1 MKNQNVKDLV
11 LKLRQQF
18 NELQVNIP
26 YELQSHK
33 AWLVWETTEI
43 QPNGKFNKIPVYPTT
58 GRRRNGEQGSPE
70 DLANLGTWGDAVA
83 AMENPKYAG
92 VGFACLS
99 SFGIVALDLDHCIK
113 DDVRDPKWDWVL
125 EATYCEVSPSGTG
138 LRAFWT
144 GSARDGKNHEAGIE
158 LFHSKGFVT
167 VTGDFCEGSV
177 FAQLKPE
184 ICSRLE
190 HLSTTKI
197 SSSNASLD
205 LVNPNSSIQERL
217 ELNAKNDLKLRAIL
231 NAGLYERNLGNGK
244 HSIRCPFEE
253 NHSDL
258 GRSGGDGD
266 TVYFQPNTNGCSEGR
281 IHCLH
286 THTNEQ
292 TAYWKKLGLDALV
305 HGQTMTLT
313 MDEKTGELVPI
324 NLLIPVSLK
333 DMLTN
338 PPAPPK
344 FVWDGLAPRG
354 EVTLLSGHGEA
365 GKTFIGLMLAISV
378 ALGRPLFGI
387 AVERSRAVFVSL
399 EDDGNKIRW
408 RISLICKVWDI
419 DPLDLDG
426 WLTVLDG
433 TEYPEMYVAPHK
445 WAPGEAT
452 PTYAQ
457 LLQRVVDIDAGLIV
471 IDNASDAFAGDENI
485 RTMVRSFLRSLKQ
498 IAKAS
503 NGGVV
508 LLSHVNRETA
518 KGGFNDKE
526 GYSGNTAWHNS
537 VRSRLFLKKNK
548 QTGLLTISQEKSNH
562 GKSLADPIDLEWLI
576 DELPKVV
583 GDELN
588 GKSLQLVGGSD
599 DSKATVILALIDE
612 YASRKQYCSVNPSS
626 HSNVYKVLRS
636 DKEFKKLNLRLDD
649 TRRVI
654 THCQRKGWIE
664 VEEYKDISR
673 NKKERWVVTTLGKS
687 FAGVGG
693 PVLNALNASYQ
704 SFNAIDGM
712 DAPAS
717 NIVGGMGDLRT
728 QRT

>member
-11 LKLRQQF
+11 LELRQQF

-26 YELQSHK
+26 YELRSHK

-43 QPNGKFNKIPVYPTT
+43 QPNGKFDKIPVYPTT
-58 GRRRNGEQGSPE
+58 GRRRGKQGLPE
-70 DLANLGTWGDAVA
+70 DLANLGTWADAVA
-83 AMENPKYAG
+83 AMENPKFAG
-92 VGFACLS
+92 VGFACLPC
-99 SFGIVALDLDHCIK
+99 FGIVALDLDHCIK
-113 DDVRDPKWDWVL
+113 DGELDPKWEWIL
-125 EATYCEVSPSGTG
+125 NETYCEVSPSGTG

-144 GSARDGKNHEAGIE
+144 GAARDGKNHEAGVE
-158 LFHSKGFVT
+158 LFHSTHFVT
-167 VTGDFCEGSV
+167 VTGDFFEGSV

-190 HLSTTKI
+190 HLSTSKS
-197 SSSNASLD
+197 SSSNNSLD
-205 LVNPNSSIQERL
+205 LVNPNLSTQERL

-253 NHSDL
+253 DHSDW

-266 TVYFQPNTNGCSEGR
+266 TVYFQPYTNGCSEGR

-286 THTNEQ
+286 THPNDQ
-292 TAYWKKLGLDALV
+292 TAYWKKLGLDV
-305 HGQTMTLT
+305 SHDSQMMTLT
-313 MDEKTGELVPI
+313 IDEKTGELVPI

-338 PPAPPK
+338 PPAPPT

-378 ALGRPLFGI
+378 ALGRPMFGI

-399 EDDGNKIRW
+399 EDDGDKIRW

-426 WLTVLDG
+426 WLIALDG

-457 LLQRVVDIDAGLIV
+457 LFQRVVDIDAGLIV

-485 RTMVRSFLRSLKQ
+485 RTMVRTFLRSLKK
-498 IAKAS
+498 IAKTS

-537 VRSRLFLKKNK
+537 VRSRLFLKKDK
-548 QTGLLTISQEKSNH
+548 QTGLLTLSQEKSNH
-562 GKSLADPIDLEWLI
+562 GKSLAEPIDLEWLT

-583 GDELN
+583 GDESN

-599 DSKATVILALIDE
+599 DKKATVILALIDE
-612 YASRKQYCSVNPSS
+612 YANRKQYCSVNPGS
-626 HSNVYKVLRS
+626 HSNVFKVLRS

-654 THCQRKGWIE
+654 THCQRNGWIE
-664 VEEYKDISR
+664 VQEYKDISR
-673 NKKERWVVTTLGKS
+673 NKKERWVVTSLGKS
-687 FAGVGG
+687 FAGLWGSA
-693 PVLNALNASYQ
+693 LNALNASYQ
-704 SFNAIDGM
+704 SFNATDGM

-717 NIVGGMGDLRT
+717 NIVGGVGDLRT
-728 QRT
+728 HRN

>member
-1 MKNQNVKDLV
+1 MEHQNVKDLV

-18 NELQVNIP
+18 SKNHVNIP
-26 YELQSHK
+26 DELKTHK

-58 GRRRNGEQGSPE
+58 GRRREGKQGSPE
-70 DLANLGTWGDAVA
+70 DLANLGTWADAVA

-92 VGFACLS
+92 VGFACLPC
-99 SFGIVALDLDHCIK
+99 FGIVALDLDHCIK

-125 EATYCEVSPSGTG
+125 EATYCEVSPSGSG

-144 GSARDGKNHEAGIE
+144 GLARDGKNHEAGVE

-167 VTGDFCEGSV
+167 VTGDFFEGSE

-190 HLSTTKI
+190 HLSTSKS
-197 SSSNASLD
+197 SSSNNSLD
-205 LVNPNSSIQERL
+205 LVNPNLSTQERL

-253 NHSDL
+253 DHSDL

-266 TVYFQPNTNGCSEGR
+266 TVYFQPYTNGFSEGR
-281 IHCLH
+281 INCLH
-286 THTNEQ
+286 THPNDQ
-292 TAYWKKLGLDALV
+292 TSYWKKLGLDIS
-305 HGQTMTLT
+305 HDGQMMPLT
-313 MDEKTGELVPI
+313 IDEKTGEFVPVD
-324 NLLIPVSLK
+324 LLIPVSLK

-338 PPAPPK
+338 PPAPPT
-344 FVWDGLAPRG
+344 FVWDGLVPRG

-378 ALGRPLFGI
+378 ALGRPMFGI

-399 EDDGNKIRW
+399 EDDGDKIRW

-433 TEYPEMYVAPHK
+433 TEYPEMYVSLNK
-445 WAPGEAT
+445 WVPGEAT
-452 PTYAQ
+452 ATYAQ
-457 LLQRVVDIDAGLIV
+457 LSQRVDDIDAGFVV
-471 IDNASDAFAGDENI
+471 IDNASDAYAGDENT

-518 KGGFNDKE
+518 RGGFNDKE

-537 VRSRLFLKKNK
+537 VRSRLFLKKDK
-548 QTGLLTISQEKSNH
+548 QSGLLTLSQEKSNH
-562 GKSLADPIDLEWLI
+562 GKSLAEPIDLEWLT

-583 GDELN
+583 GDESN
-588 GKSLQLVGGSD
+588 VTSLQLVGGSD
-599 DSKATVILALIDE
+599 NKKAKVILALIDE
-612 YASRKQYCSVNPSS
+612 YASRKQYCSVNHSS
-626 HSNVYKVLRS
+626 HSNVFKVLRS
-636 DKEFKKLNLRLDD
+636 DKEFKKLNLRIDD
-649 TRRVI
+649 SRRVV
-654 THCQRKGWIE
+654 TYCQRNGWLEID
-664 VEEYKDISR
+664 EYKDISR

-687 FAGVGG
+687 FFRVEGVC
-693 PVLNALNASYQ
+693 VKCVECVKSVN
-704 SFNAIDGM
+704 
-712 DAPAS
+712 
-717 NIVGGMGDLRT
+717 
-728 QRT
+728 

>member
-11 LKLRQQF
+11 LKLRQEF

-26 YELQSHK
+26 DELRTHK

-43 QPNGKFNKIPVYPTT
+43 QPNGKFNKIPLYPTT
-58 GRRRNGEQGSPE
+58 GRRRNGVQGSQE
-70 DLANLGTWGDAVA
+70 DLDNLGTWADAVA

-99 SFGIVALDLDHCIK
+99 GFGIVALDLDHCIK

-144 GSARDGKNHEAGIE
+144 GVARDGKNHEAGVE

-167 VTGDFCEGSV
+167 VTGDFFEGSE

-190 HLSTTKI
+190 HLSTSKS
-197 SSSNASLD
+197 SSSNNSLD
-205 LVNPNSSIQERL
+205 LVNPNLSTQERL

-253 NHSDL
+253 DHSDW

-266 TVYFQPNTNGCSEGR
+266 TVYFQPYTNGCSEGR
-281 IHCLH
+281 IYCLH
-286 THTNEQ
+286 THPNDQ
-292 TAYWKKLGLDALV
+292 TAYWKKLGLDV
-305 HGQTMTLT
+305 SHDGQIMTLT
-313 MDEKTGELVPI
+313 IDEKTGELVPI

-338 PPAPPK
+338 PPAPPT

-365 GKTFIGLMLAISV
+365 GKTFISLMLAISV
-378 ALGRPLFGI
+378 ALGRPMFGI

-399 EDDGNKIRW
+399 EDDGDKIRW

-457 LLQRVVDIDAGLIV
+457 LFQRVVDIDAGLIV

-485 RTMVRSFLRSLKQ
+485 RTMVRTFLRSLKK
-498 IAKAS
+498 IAKTS

-537 VRSRLFLKKNK
+537 VRSRLFLKKDK
-548 QTGLLTISQEKSNH
+548 QTGLLTLSQEKSNH
-562 GKSLADPIDLEWLI
+562 GKSLVEPIDLEWLT

-583 GDELN
+583 GDES
-588 GKSLQLVGGSD
+588 KSTSLQLVGGSD
-599 DSKATVILALIDE
+599 DKKATVILALIDE
-612 YASRKQYCSVNPSS
+612 YAGRKQYCSVNHSS
-626 HSNVYKVLRS
+626 HSNVFKVLRS

-649 TRRVI
+649 TRRVV
-654 THCQRKGWIE
+654 TCCQRNGWLEID
-664 VEEYKDISR
+664 EYKDISR
-673 NKKERWVVTTLGKS
+673 NKKERWVVTTSGKS
-687 FAGVGG
+687 FAGLRGSA
-693 PVLNALNASYQ
+693 LNALNASNHV
-704 SFNAIDGM
+704 SNANDGI
-712 DAPAS
+712 AP
-717 NIVGGMGDLRT
+717 LR
-728 QRT
+728 QIS

>member
-1 MKNQNVKDLV
+1 MTHQNVNNLV

-18 NELQVNIP
+18 SENHVNIP
-26 YELQSHK
+26 DELKILK

-58 GRRRNGEQGSPE
+58 GRRRNGAQGSTE
-70 DLANLGTWGDAVA
+70 DLANLGTWADAVA

-99 SFGIVALDLDHCIK
+99 GFGIVALDLDHCIK

-167 VTGDFCEGSV
+167 VTGDFFEGSV

-190 HLSTTKI
+190 HLSTSK
-197 SSSNASLD
+197 SSSNNNSLD
-205 LVNPNSSIQERL
+205 LVNPNLSTQERL

-253 NHSDL
+253 DHSDL

-292 TAYWKKLGLDALV
+292 TAYWKKLGLDTLV

-313 MDEKTGELVPI
+313 IDEKTGELVPI

-338 PPAPPK
+338 PSAPPT

-378 ALGRPLFGI
+378 ALGRSLFGI

-399 EDDGNKIRW
+399 EDDGDKIRW

-445 WAPGEAT
+445 WASGEAT

-548 QTGLLTISQEKSNH
+548 QTGLLTLSQEKSNH

-583 GDELN
+583 GDESN
-588 GKSLQLVGGSD
+588 GKSLQLIGGSD
-599 DSKATVILALIDE
+599 DKKATVILALIDE

-626 HSNVYKVLRS
+626 HSNVFKVLRS

-687 FAGVGG
+687 FAGGG
-693 PVLNALNASYQ
+693 LC
-704 SFNAIDGM
+704 
-712 DAPAS
+712 
-717 NIVGGMGDLRT
+717 
-728 QRT
+728 

>member
-1 MKNQNVKDLV
+1 MV
-11 LKLRQQF
+11 LSKAQF
-18 NELQVNIP
+18 
-26 YELQSHK
+26 
-33 AWLVWETTEI
+33 
-43 QPNGKFNKIPVYPTT
+43 
-58 GRRRNGEQGSPE
+58 QGG
-70 DLANLGTWGDAVA
+70 DRLA
-83 AMENPKYAG
+83 
-92 VGFACLS
+92 
-99 SFGIVALDLDHCIK
+99 
-113 DDVRDPKWDWVL
+113 
-125 EATYCEVSPSGTG
+125 
-138 LRAFWT
+138 
-144 GSARDGKNHEAGIE
+144 
-158 LFHSKGFVT
+158 
-167 VTGDFCEGSV
+167 
-177 FAQLKPE
+177 
-184 ICSRLE
+184 
-190 HLSTTKI
+190 
-197 SSSNASLD
+197 
-205 LVNPNSSIQERL
+205 
-217 ELNAKNDLKLRAIL
+217 LNAEHDQRLIAIKQ
-231 NAGLYERNLGNGK
+231 AGLYERDMGGGK
-244 HSIRCPFEE
+244 HSMRCPFEE
-253 NHSDL
+253 DHSDW

-266 TVYFQPNTNGCSEGR
+266 TVYFQPYTNGYSEGW
-281 IHCLH
+281 INCFH
-286 THTNEQ
+286 THPNDQ
-292 TAYWKKLGLDALV
+292 TAYWKKLGLDV
-305 HGQTMTLT
+305 SHDGQMMTLT
-313 MDEKTGELVPI
+313 IDEKTGELVPI

-338 PPAPPK
+338 PPAPPT

-378 ALGRPLFGI
+378 ALGRPMFGI

-399 EDDGNKIRW
+399 EDDGDKIRW

-457 LLQRVVDIDAGLIV
+457 LFQRVVDIDAGLIV

-485 RTMVRSFLRSLKQ
+485 RTMVRTFLRSLKK
-498 IAKAS
+498 IAKTS

-537 VRSRLFLKKNK
+537 VRSRLFLKKDK
-548 QTGLLTISQEKSNH
+548 QTGLLTLSQEKSNH
-562 GKSLADPIDLEWLI
+562 GKSLAEPIDLEWLT

-583 GDELN
+583 GDESN

-599 DSKATVILALIDE
+599 DKKAIVILALIDE
-612 YASRKQYCSVNPSS
+612 YADRKQYCSVNPGS
-626 HSNVYKVLRS
+626 HSNVFKVLRS

-654 THCQRKGWIE
+654 THCQRNGWIE
-664 VEEYKDISR
+664 VQEYKDISR

-687 FAGVGG
+687 FAGLRRSA
-693 PVLNALNASYQ
+693 LNALNASNQ
-704 SFNAIDGM
+704 LFNAIDGI

-717 NIVGGMGDLRT
+717 NIVGGVGDLRT
-728 QRT
+728 HRN